1 MPNIVEQQDLLKG
14 LPDTRLALLMQNPVA
29 TIPPFLVAAEAQRRQ
44 AIRQQRAGSGDNES
58 VVDSLTRQLAS
69 VPQNIRATPQP
80 MPQVP
85 QTPPMMGVAALQQA
99 QQAQQGM
106 ANGGP
111 VRRFAEQ
118 GYVAPTLTNPF
129 DYIRSTYPA
138 GQFPG
143 SISEAYGGISNA
155 ASQAWNSQTAKDAFD
170 TMRVGAGRA
179 IDLITLNP
187 YNAQILGL
195 DPVSVE
201 ENRKL
206 MDENAIK
213 ANNPMAGQGASEEDS
228 YRRAISDMEKLAG
241 RKTEAAK
248 PPDPNAG
255 KAGTSTENQTAAED
269 ELRNR
274 LEALYAD
281 EGASDMEKAQKWF
294 AMASQFYDPKLT
306 TGQSIARAGLAFTEA
321 AGNQAQAEREALRA
335 REEALLKYDIGKQE
349 AERAAAAAERE
360 RTSMSAKDKAT
371 VLNSRLG
378 SLDDMISQ
386 ERKNFEALKENVMN
400 ATPEKIAAAEKQIS
414 DLLRVRDAVAG
425 ELSALMEQAY
435 GPTKFDTFSFSTG
448 FQR

>member
-44 AIRQQRAGSGDNES
+44 AIRQQFAGSGDNES
-58 VVDSLTRQLAS
+58 VVDSLTKQLAS
-69 VPQNIRATPQP
+69 VPQNIQATPQP
-80 MPQVP
+80 MPQIP

-118 GYVAPTLTNPF
+118 GYVAPQFRGRSGAGAYEEPTESVLSRVYNYVTPGITTLLTNMQ
-129 DYIRSTYPA
+129 RM
-138 GQFPG
+138 GL
-143 SISEAYGGISNA
+143 SNNPERQQLDLQNNIEDA
-155 ASQAWNSQTAKDAFD
+155 ASTTQNPEDKYRTDRAPTDLSPKPTIPPNPNTGKD
-170 TMRVGAGRA
+170 
-179 IDLITLNP
+179 N
-187 YNAQILGL
+187 
-195 DPVSVE
+195 
-201 ENRKL
+201 
-206 MDENAIK
+206 
-213 ANNPMAGQGASEEDS
+213 
-228 YRRAISDMEKLAG
+228 
-241 RKTEAAK
+241 
-248 PPDPNAG
+248 
-255 KAGTSTENQTAAED
+255 TSPENQTAAED

-335 REEALLKYDIGKQE
+335 REEALLKYDINEQE
-349 AERAAAAAERE
+349 RLRAAAAAERE
-360 RTSMSAKDKAT
+360 RTSMSAKDTAT
-371 VLNSRLG
+371 VLVQRVNGIEDLISQAKK
-378 SLDDMISQ
+378 SLDTMKADPMVSPENIS
-386 ERKNFEALKENVMN
+386 
-400 ATPEKIAAAEKQIS
+400 AAEKQIT
-414 DLLRVRDAVAG
+414 DLMRARDAVAG
-425 ELSALMEQAY
+425 ELSSLVEQSY
-435 GPTKFDTFSFSTG
+435 GPIKFDTFSFSTG

>member
-14 LPDTRLALLMQNPVA
+14 LPDQRLALLLQQPSGN
-29 TIPPFLVAAEAQRRQ
+29 IPPFLVAAEAARRD
-44 AIRQQRAGSGDNES
+44 AIRKQHSGNGSNES
-58 VVDSLTRQLAS
+58 VVDSLTRQLAN
-69 VPQNIRATPQP
+69 VPQNIKATPQP
-80 MPQVP
+80 MPPVP
-85 QTPPMMGVAALQQA
+85 PTPPMAGVAALQQ
-99 QQAQQGM
+99 GM
-106 ANGGP
+106 AAGGP

-118 GYVAPTLTNPF
+118 GYVAPTLTSPF

-155 ASQAWNSQTAKDAFD
+155 ASQAWNSQIAKDAFD

-201 ENRKL
+201 ENRRL

-213 ANNPMAGQGASEEDS
+213 ANNPMAGQGASGEDS

-241 RKTEAAK
+241 RKAQTSV

-255 KAGTSTENQTAAED
+255 KTGTSTENQTAAADD

-281 EGASDMEKAQKWF
+281 QGVSDMEKAQKWF
-294 AMASQFYDPKLT
+294 AMASQFYDPELT

-360 RTSMSAKDKAT
+360 RTSMSAKDTAN
-371 VLNSRLG
+371 VLTQRINGIEDLISQAKK
-378 SLDDMISQ
+378 SLDTMKADPMVSP
-386 ERKNFEALKENVMN
+386 EN
-400 ATPEKIAAAEKQIS
+400 IAAAEKQIT
-414 DLLRVRDAVAG
+414 DLMKAREAVAG
-425 ELSALMEQAY
+425 QLSSLVEQSY
-435 GPTKFDTFSFSTG
+435 GPIKFETFSLTNG
-448 FQR
+448 FQQ